1 MMKLSKI
8 FFLPVLVFI
17 SSATY
22 AQDLFKTDDIYA
34 IKSVSL
40 SDVSHDGSSLIF
52 ITSQADKKEDN
63 FNNTLY
69 FLDLKSGKKEVL
81 LQSQGDRGLSF
92 SSVKFSGDSKSI
104 YFLSSGYKASGKNN
118 TQVWS
123 LNLSNRIKRRLTNY
137 EGNISDYDISK
148 DGSTIA
154 FIGNKKSEDQDK
166 TKTPSPIVI
175 DRYQFKRDYEGFLG
189 NDRDHLFVFNT
200 KSRKTRQ
207 ITSGQRDHS
216 YPSISPDGKSIAY
229 VTKEGDFD
237 RHNNWD
243 IFIKNIEDSGD
254 VKRLTF
260 HDGPDSSPDAGSRPQ
275 WSPDGTKIAY
285 IYGGEHSMFW
295 YALNEVSVLDVET
308 GETDFVTKVF
318 DRNTYMPK
326 WSENGEKLYFILE
339 DNMKSQLV
347 EYSFTDKTFEKI
359 TPENIYL
366 SWYSSNYYVAGDQL
380 IYQSS
385 TVTTP
390 DEIYLSKNGEINPIT
405 FVNKDFIENK
415 IVGSTELISF
425 QSFDGLN
432 INGMMIKP
440 DDFDPKKKYPLIIRI
455 HGGPVSQYG
464 RYFDFDWQLFASNG
478 YIVMVTNPRGSSGRG
493 FEFQKSIFAEW
504 GIEDSKDISAALDFA
519 LSLGYIDED
528 RLGVGGWSYGGMLT
542 NYVIAKDDR
551 FDAATSGAGIANLFS
566 GFGHDHYIREYVLE
580 LGTPWDNL
588 DSWLNVSHPFLN
600 ADEIVT
606 PTLFLVGEKDWNVPL
621 IGSEQMYQALK
632 HLEIPTQL
640 IVYPD
645 EHHGLSKP
653 SYIKDRLDRYL
664 EWYRKYL
671 EE

>member
-1 MMKLSKI
+1 MKLSKI
-8 FFLPVLVFI
+8 FFLPVLVFM

-52 ITSQADKKEDN
+52 ITGQADKKEDN

-285 IYGGEHSMFW
+285 IYGGEHSMLW

-366 SWYSSNYYVAGDQL
+366 SWYSSNYYVASDQL

-405 FVNKDFIENK
+405 SVNKDFIENK

-551 FDAATSGAGIANLFS
+551 FDAATSGAGIANLLS

-664 EWYRKYL
+664 EWYKKYL

>member
-8 FFLPVLVFI
+8 FFLPVLVFM

-22 AQDLFKTDDIYA
+22 AQDLFKSDDIYA

-52 ITSQADKKEDN
+52 ITGQADKKEDN

-69 FLDLKSGKKEVL
+69 FLDLESGKKEVL

-104 YFLSSGYKASGKNN
+104 YFLSSGFKASGKNK

-123 LNLSNRIKRRLTNY
+123 LNLSNRIKKRLTNY

-148 DGSTIA
+148 DGSSIA
-154 FIGNKKSEDQDK
+154 FIGSKKSKDQDK

-200 KSRKTRQ
+200 KSRKTIQ

-243 IFIKNIEDSGD
+243 IFIKNIEGSGD
-254 VKRLTF
+254 VKQLTF

-275 WSPDGTKIAY
+275 WSPDGKKIAY

-405 FVNKDFIENK
+405 SVNKDFIENK

-551 FDAATSGAGIANLFS
+551 FDAATSGAGIANLLS

-664 EWYRKYL
+664 EWYKKYL

>member
-8 FFLPVLVFI
+8 FFLPVLVFM

-22 AQDLFKTDDIYA
+22 AQDLFKSDDIYA

-81 LQSQGDRGLSF
+81 LQSQGGRGLSF

-148 DGSTIA
+148 DGSSIA
-154 FIGNKKSEDQDK
+154 FIGSKKSKDQDK

-254 VKRLTF
+254 VKQLTF

-285 IYGGEHSMFW
+285 IYGGEHSMLW

-405 FVNKDFIENK
+405 SVNKDFIENK

-425 QSFDGLN
+425 QSFDGLK

-551 FDAATSGAGIANLFS
+551 FDAATSGAGIANLLS

-588 DSWLNVSHPFLN
+588 DSWLNVSHPFFN

>member
-1 MMKLSKI
+1 MKLSKI
-8 FFLPVLVFI
+8 FFLPVLVFM

-52 ITSQADKKEDN
+52 ITGQADKKEDN

-81 LQSQGDRGLSF
+81 LQSQGGRGLNF
-92 SSVKFSGDSKSI
+92 SSVKFSDDSKSI

-285 IYGGEHSMFW
+285 IYGGEHSMLW

-385 TVTTP
+385 TVTSP

-405 FVNKDFIENK
+405 SVNKDFIENK

-551 FDAATSGAGIANLFS
+551 FDAATSGAGIANLLS

-664 EWYRKYL
+664 EWYKKYL

>member
-1 MMKLSKI
+1 MKLSKI
-8 FFLPVLVFI
+8 FFLPVLVFM

-52 ITSQADKKEDN
+52 ITGQADKKEDN

-81 LQSQGDRGLSF
+81 LQSQGGRGLNF
-92 SSVKFSGDSKSI
+92 SSVKFSDDSKSI

-285 IYGGEHSMFW
+285 IYGGEHSMLW

-385 TVTTP
+385 TVTSP

-405 FVNKDFIENK
+405 SVNKDFIENK

-551 FDAATSGAGIANLFS
+551 FDAATSGAGIANLLS

-580 LGTPWDNL
+580 LGTPWDNS

-664 EWYRKYL
+664 EWYKKYL

>member
-8 FFLPVLVFI
+8 FFLPVLVFM

-69 FLDLKSGKKEVL
+69 FLDLESGKKEVL

-137 EGNISDYDISK
+137 EGNIIDYDVSK
-148 DGSTIA
+148 DGSNIA

-243 IFIKNIEDSGD
+243 IFIKNIEDSVD

-295 YALNEVSVLDVET
+295 YALNEVSVLDVKT

-405 FVNKDFIENK
+405 SVNKDFIENK

-425 QSFDGLN
+425 QSFDGLK

-551 FDAATSGAGIANLFS
+551 FDAATSGAGIANLLS

>member
-1 MMKLSKI
+1 M
-8 FFLPVLVFI
+8 

-52 ITSQADKKEDN
+52 ITGQADKKEDN

-81 LQSQGDRGLSF
+81 LQSQGGRGLNF
-92 SSVKFSGDSKSI
+92 SSVKFSDDSKSI

-285 IYGGEHSMFW
+285 IYGGEHSMLW

-366 SWYSSNYYVAGDQL
+366 SWYSSNYYVVGDQL

-405 FVNKDFIENK
+405 SVNKDFIENK

-425 QSFDGLN
+425 QSFDGLK

-551 FDAATSGAGIANLFS
+551 FDAATSGAGIANLLS

-664 EWYRKYL
+664 EWYKKYL

>member
-1 MMKLSKI
+1 MKLSKI
-8 FFLPVLVFI
+8 FFLPVLVFM

-52 ITSQADKKEDN
+52 ITGQADKKEDN

-81 LQSQGDRGLSF
+81 LQSQGGRGLNF
-92 SSVKFSGDSKSI
+92 SSVKFSDDSKSI

-285 IYGGEHSMFW
+285 IYGGEHSMLW

-405 FVNKDFIENK
+405 SVNKDFIENK

-551 FDAATSGAGIANLFS
+551 FDAATSGAGIANLLS

-664 EWYRKYL
+664 EWYKKYL

>member
-1 MMKLSKI
+1 MKLSKI
-8 FFLPVLVFI
+8 FFLPVLVFM

-52 ITSQADKKEDN
+52 ITGQADKKEDN

-81 LQSQGDRGLSF
+81 LQSQGGRGLSF
-92 SSVKFSGDSKSI
+92 SSVKFSDDSKSI

-285 IYGGEHSMFW
+285 IYGGEHSMLW

-385 TVTTP
+385 TVTSP

-405 FVNKDFIENK
+405 SVNKDFIENK

-551 FDAATSGAGIANLFS
+551 FDAATSGAGIANLLS

>member
-1 MMKLSKI
+1 MKLSKI

-123 LNLSNRIKRRLTNY
+123 LNLSNRIKKRLTNY

-148 DGSTIA
+148 DGSSIA
-154 FIGNKKSEDQDK
+154 FIGSKKSKDQDK

-285 IYGGEHSMFW
+285 IYGGEHSMLW

-405 FVNKDFIENK
+405 SVNKDFIENK

-551 FDAATSGAGIANLFS
+551 FDAATSGAGIANLLS

-664 EWYRKYL
+664 EWYKKYL

>member
-1 MMKLSKI
+1 MKLSKI
-8 FFLPVLVFI
+8 FFLPVLVFM

-52 ITSQADKKEDN
+52 ITGQADKKEDN

-285 IYGGEHSMFW
+285 IYGGEHSMLW

-385 TVTTP
+385 TVTSP

-405 FVNKDFIENK
+405 SVNKDFIENK

-551 FDAATSGAGIANLFS
+551 FDAATSGAGIANLLS

>member
-1 MMKLSKI
+1 M
-8 FFLPVLVFI
+8 

-81 LQSQGDRGLSF
+81 LQSQGGRGLSF

-123 LNLSNRIKRRLTNY
+123 LNLSNRIKKRLTNY

-148 DGSTIA
+148 DGSSIA
-154 FIGNKKSEDQDK
+154 FIGSKKSKDQDK

-216 YPSISPDGKSIAY
+216 YPSFSPDGKSIAY

-285 IYGGEHSMFW
+285 IYGGEHSMLW
-295 YALNEVSVLDVET
+295 YALNEVSVLNVET

-405 FVNKDFIENK
+405 SVNKDFIENK

-425 QSFDGLN
+425 QSFDGLK

-551 FDAATSGAGIANLFS
+551 FDAATSGAGIANLLS

>member
-1 MMKLSKI
+1 M
-8 FFLPVLVFI
+8 

-52 ITSQADKKEDN
+52 ITGQADKKEDN

-81 LQSQGDRGLSF
+81 LQSQGGRGLNF
-92 SSVKFSGDSKSI
+92 SSVKFSDDSKSI

-285 IYGGEHSMFW
+285 IYGGEHSMLW

-385 TVTTP
+385 TVTSP

-405 FVNKDFIENK
+405 SVNKDFIENK

-425 QSFDGLN
+425 QSFDGLK

-551 FDAATSGAGIANLFS
+551 FDAATSGAGIANLLS

>member
-8 FFLPVLVFI
+8 FFLPVLVFM

-40 SDVSHDGSSLIF
+40 SDVSHDDSSLIF
-52 ITSQADKKEDN
+52 ITGQADKKEDN

-81 LQSQGDRGLSF
+81 LQSQGGRGLNF
-92 SSVKFSGDSKSI
+92 SSVKFSDDSKSI

-216 YPSISPDGKSIAY
+216 YPSFSPDGKSIAY

-254 VKRLTF
+254 VKQLTF

-405 FVNKDFIENK
+405 SVNKDFIENK

-425 QSFDGLN
+425 QSFDGLK

-519 LSLGYIDED
+519 LSLSYIDED

-551 FDAATSGAGIANLFS
+551 FDAATSGAGIANLLS

>member
-8 FFLPVLVFI
+8 FFLPVLVFM

-69 FLDLKSGKKEVL
+69 FLDLISGKKEVL

-148 DGSTIA
+148 DGSSIA
-154 FIGNKKSEDQDK
+154 FIGSKKSKDQDK

-216 YPSISPDGKSIAY
+216 YPSFSPDGKNIAY

-254 VKRLTF
+254 VKQLTF

-285 IYGGEHSMFW
+285 IYGGEHSMLW
-295 YALNEVSVLDVET
+295 YALNEVSVLDLET

-318 DRNTYMPK
+318 DRNTYLPK

-405 FVNKDFIENK
+405 SVNKDFIENK

-425 QSFDGLN
+425 QSFDGLK

-664 EWYRKYL
+664 EWYRNYL